1 MKILVLITLILFQM
15 SAMAEPVIG
24 SVTKIRGDVTILEV
38 GFREAKKAIMGQN
51 ITKEASVLT
60 NAKSFIKI
68 TLLDKTEISLGPNS
82 KMIIDQ
88 TPADKVGLISLIK
101 GKIRTEVVKD
111 LAKTNSQEKLF
122 VKTRSAAMGVRG
134 TNFETMYNPENNITN
149 LITFRGQVAL
159 VKTEEQNLNIH
170 NALTAK
176 DTVLVN
182 KGTFAAISDN
192 LTNATAPVKLSPVQY
207 TRLKLNPEMS
217 EEIVIPK
224 EEFNTELKKTIN
236 EYTEISKDE
245 IKNNNLATHDYDAKN
260 QVLRPT
266 AGGVVDLKTGI
277 YIPPTSD
284 QKSYNSELNIFE
296 LKSEKGT
303 ISESGNYIPPEGIIL
318 DAKKGFVANL
328 ENPNAI
334 KHEDLI
340 RLNKEISGQVNK
352 PIKPRKEDLGD
363 KSEDAYDKYF
373 IKE

>member
-1 MKILVLITLILFQM
+1 MKILALITLVLFQL
-15 SAMAEPVIG
+15 SAMAEPIIG

-60 NAKSFIKI
+60 SEKSFIKI

-82 KMIIDQ
+82 KMIINQ

-111 LAKTNSQEKLF
+111 LAKTNSQEKFF

-260 QVLRPT
+260 QILRPT

-340 RLNKEISGQVNK
+340 RLNKEIAGQVNK